1 MRRSYCIMLIAFL
14 VLCACMTGCASTV
27 RIGSPQH
34 SCAPGFEPSNEY
46 GRLTAQQRGPG
57 FGIQWGVCPASP
69 AARYVVDVFVNNRR
83 FDHKDQAYPPHGSV
97 PASAI
102 KTGDVF
108 RLEGQG
114 FTARGD
120 VGSFFLTCQA
130 A

>member
-1 MRRSYCIMLIAFL
+1 MYLLIFAAL
-14 VLCACMTGCASTV
+14 VVLSGALAGCTSTIW
-27 RIGSPQH
+27 IGSPQH

-57 FGIQWGVCPASP
+57 LGIQWGVYPAIP
-69 AARYVVDVFVNNRR
+69 AARYVVDVFVNDRR
-83 FDHKDQAYPPHGSV
+83 FDHKDQDYPPHGSV
-97 PASAI
+97 PASVVKA
-102 KTGDVF
+102 GDIF

-120 VGSFFLTCQA
+120 VGIFFLTCQA